1 MDSKRISYIIVLAL
15 TSIVCFS
22 TMNGMSF
29 DLDSIAAMGRFP
41 KFCVDTYRWGDRFF
55 NSYDT
60 AYVRGTGYNMN
71 VKLRSNNW
79 FDYNN
84 LYFRRNSNIE
94 MSSPTTNTIGLGV
107 TYMAVSLGY
116 DLNINRLFGGSDR
129 TKSKFNFDFSCAL
142 LSASFYS
149 IKNDIGMNITEFG
162 GKDIDKSMF
171 SGVKTSEWGIEA
183 NYFFNNRRYSYAAAF
198 SLSRLQRRSSGSF
211 SLGLSYVNQN
221 YKFDFSQLPQDLNYT
236 GPDKYSIRGRSFGI
250 KIVYGYNWVPRRN
263 ITVGISESI
272 VPALVIGDGR
282 RCSFRLS
289 NRLNVSFVW
298 NHDRWFLG
306 VVGKSDMALIYDNR
320 SALANGLFSAEIKFG
335 WRFRL

>member
-1 MDSKRISYIIVLAL
+1 MQ
-15 TSIVCFS
+15 
-22 TMNGMSF
+22 GMSF
-29 DLDSIAAMGRFP
+29 DLDSIASMGRFP

-60 AYVRGTGYNMN
+60 VYVKGTGYNMN
-71 VKLRSNNW
+71 VKIRSNNW

-84 LYFRRNSNIE
+84 LYFAPNGNIE
-94 MSSPTTNTIGLGV
+94 MNSPTTNTIGFDV

-116 DLNINRLFGGSDR
+116 DLNINKLFGGSDR

-149 IKNDIGMNITEFG
+149 IKNDIGMNITEYD
-162 GKDIDKSMF
+162 GKNVDKLKF

-198 SLSRLQRRSSGSF
+198 SLSRLQQRSQGSF

-221 YKFDFSQLPQDLNYT
+221 YKFDFSQLPDELGFR
-236 GPDKYSIRGRSFGI
+236 GPDKYSMRGQSFGI
-250 KIVYGYNWVPRRN
+250 KIGYGYNWVPRRN
-263 ITVGISESI
+263 ITLGISESI
-272 VPALVIGDGR
+272 VPALVIGSSVENSR

-306 VVGKSDMALIYDNR
+306 VVGKSDIALIYDNK
-320 SALANGLFSAEIKFG
+320 SALANGLFSTEIKFG